1 MRRQRGFTLV
11 EVMVTMAI
19 FAGTLAAFAGVYV
32 TTERLSESS
41 RNLTQATND
50 ARVVLEAMRDTAQ
63 SSGGLKGVPPMP
75 PNAPGVTDLFPV
87 GVSIPAPPG
96 TAGVSNPPPV
106 GVAWSL
112 PGETLT
118 LSYADP
124 VTGVTNLNADPL
136 SVTVSVTWTEGGHP
150 GRTISV
156 STMMTRR

>member
-1 MRRQRGFTLV
+1 MRKQRGFTLV

-32 TTERLSESS
+32 TTARLSESS
-41 RNLTQATND
+41 RNLTQAMSD
-50 ARVVLEAMRDTAQ
+50 ARVILEMIRNTAQ
-63 SSGGLKGVPPMP
+63 TNGLT
-75 PNAPGVTDLFPV
+75 GVTGAFPA
-87 GVSIPAPPG
+87 GGAIAAPAG
-96 TAGVSNPPPV
+96 AA
-106 GVAWSL
+106 AWSL
-112 PGETLT
+112 PGETIT

-136 SVTVSVTWTEGGHP
+136 PVTVSVTWTEGGHP